1 MRTVSR
7 TSRRRHPARDHAYL
21 HVDAVQGMDC
31 DLRDIDAD
39 LLTVSAHKILHFE
52 TNS

>member
-1 MRTVSR
+1 
-7 TSRRRHPARDHAYL
+7 
-21 HVDAVQGMDC
+21 VDPVQGMYC

-39 LLTVSAHKILHFE
+39 LLTAPAHKILALE

>member
-1 MRTVSR
+1 
-7 TSRRRHPARDHAYL
+7 
-21 HVDAVQGMDC
+21 VDEVQGKYC

-39 LLTVSAHKILHFE
+39 LLTVSAHKIHPPDPSFE